1 MNRSRLPRV
10 PRMLSIG
17 DVAECMHA
25 STRSVRRWIADGELH
40 AHRLG
45 RLVRVSED
53 DLAAFAAT
61 RRR

>member
-1 MNRSRLPRV
+1 MRESRSPRV

-17 DVAECMHA
+17 DVAEAMNA
-25 STRSVRRWIADGELH
+25 STRTIRRWIADGDLH
-40 AHRLG
+40 AHRMG

-53 DLAAFAAT
+53 DLVAFAAT